1 MRMLIAA
8 LTIAGAV
15 FLGILAYF
23 TLNPWHGGGHRRDHP
38 VWAVHGGDRREGRR
52 AILLYGC
59 YACHV
64 VSGIREATG
73 RVGPKLEEI
82 DRQIYIGG
90 VLTNSPGNMIDWIQ
104 DPPRFSPETAMP
116 DLNVSEQDA
125 RNITAYLFQ
134 NP

>member
-1 MRMLIAA
+1 MRILIVG
-8 LTIAGAV
+8 LSGWLV
-15 FLGILAYF
+15 LFLGVIGYYTIGPGHA
-23 TLNPWHGGGHRRDHP
+23 GGHP
-38 VWAVHGGDRREGRR
+38 VWSVPGGDARQGRD

-64 VSGIREATG
+64 VEGIREATG

-90 VLTNSPGNMIDWIQ
+90 VLTNSPQNMIDWIREPQ
-104 DPPRFSPETAMP
+104 AFNPRTAMP
-116 DLNVSEQDA
+116 DLNVSERDA
-125 RNITAYLFQ
+125 RDITAYLFR